1 MEKLEWL
8 GYPLVKKFLFVLA
21 QFTNVTDRQ
30 TDGRKDRHCM
40 PAIAALMHSIA
51 RRKCAGFVFMD
62 TVYK

>member
-1 MEKLEWL
+1 MAWL
-8 GYPLVKKFLFVLA
+8 RVGQKISKISIFVLA